1 MTGKEEDKNL
11 NRVKYENSDINDTYS
26 NVSWLMYYV
35 VDLDGDGINELM
47 VITSSPEMIEGN
59 TIYFHVIEGVVYA
72 YQSCYRAATS
82 VHLDGSLRGSSGASD
97 GQLYKVKFDKN
108 QMKDKEIIAES
119 RFLIT
124 SGDVEYT
131 FKGEI
136 FSEEEF
142 FEFIKEYNKNELQP
156 KLMK

>member
-82 VHLDGSLRGSSGASD
+82 VHLDGSLWGSSGASD